1 MKYFIILVFQKILEH
16 QIIDNHKKALEKAK
30 YFVMTFEDPTKGVTY
45 GRHEDDK
52 YQKNLYILELITE
65 AVLLCSEQEIAFR
78 RQREQ
83 SNYTK
88 STKNELTV
96 ETLLK

>member
-30 YFVMTFEDPTKGVTY
+30 YFVMTFEDPTKAVTY
-45 GRHEDDK
+45 GR
-52 YQKNLYILELITE
+52 QKNLYILELIIE
-65 AVLLCSEQEIAFR
+65 AVLLCLEQEIAFR

>member
-1 MKYFIILVFQKILEH
+1 MKYFIILVFQKILDY
-16 QIIDNHKKALEKAK
+16 QIIDNHKKVLEKAK
-30 YFVMTFEDPTKGVTY
+30 CFVMTFEGPTKAVTY
-45 GRHEDDK
+45 GR
-52 YQKNLYILELITE
+52 QKNLHILELMIE